1 MSCRL
6 QGKVCVITGTGP
18 EHGPRVG
25 SRLSCE
31 GALLVG
37 CDLSADAAQATLE
50 LVRRLTGPA
59 GCQALVGLA
68 LGRSAGST
76 SSGGMKVW

>member
-1 MSCRL
+1 MGRAPAL
-6 QGKVCVITGTGP
+6 VF
-18 EHGPRVG
+18 
-25 SRLSCE
+25 SRE
-31 GALLVG
+31 GAPGVR
-37 CDLSADAAQATLE
+37 CDLSAGTAQATLE

-59 GCQALVGLA
+59 GCQALAGLA

>member
-1 MSCRL
+1 MGRASAL
-6 QGKVCVITGTGP
+6 VF
-18 EHGPRVG
+18 
-25 SRLSCE
+25 SCE

-50 LVRRLTGPA
+50 LVRRLTG
-59 GCQALVGLA
+59 
-68 LGRSAGST
+68 RSAGST

>member
-1 MSCRL
+1 MGRASAL
-6 QGKVCVITGTGP
+6 VF
-18 EHGPRVG
+18 
-25 SRLSCE
+25 SRE